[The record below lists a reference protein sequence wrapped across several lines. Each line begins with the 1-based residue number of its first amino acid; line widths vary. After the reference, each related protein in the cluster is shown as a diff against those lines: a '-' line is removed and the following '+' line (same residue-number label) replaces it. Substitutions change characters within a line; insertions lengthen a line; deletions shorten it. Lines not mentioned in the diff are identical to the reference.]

1 MPKTKEMSAKVKKSA
16 KAKKPDSVTLLLQ
29 SGVITEVSPELSP
42 MLDMHSKPLTESWA
56 YAQNFDTLM
65 LAHSLLNQVLG
76 VLELLKVASLEEGK
90 KLRAQET
97 RFQAN
102 VVKSLSLIDDVLR
115 AKARRYA

>member
-16 KAKKPDSVTLLLQ
+16 KAKKSDSVTLRLQ
-29 SGVITEVSPELSP
+29 SGAITEVLPEFAP
-42 MLDMHSKPLTESWA
+42 MLNMHRKPLIKSWA

-65 LAHSLLNQVLG
+65 RAYSLLNQVMG
-76 VLELLKVASLEEGK
+76 VLELLKIASLEEGK
-90 KLRAQET
+90 KLSAQET

-115 AKARRYA
+115 GKARRYA